1 MYNGIGL
8 QTPRGSGTNGY
19 IQTNKFFVRPKTG
32 KVAESSRGFE
42 EDQGTAG
49 VSKKP
54 NKDILEH
61 DRKRQIELKLVILE
75 DKLTDQGYTMDE
87 ISEKLKEARET
98 LEAASEE
105 KDGASAI
112 VLADKRYGV
121 HLLVFF
127 IYYIYCFYL
136 FIYCFYFF
144 YLLFSKFCGFDA
156 C

>member
-1 MYNGIGL
+1 MTGFFLGWGSCRTMYNGIGL

-32 KVAESSRGFE
+32 KVAESTRGFE

-75 DKLTDQGYTMDE
+75 DKLNEQGYTEKE
-87 ISEKLKEARET
+87 ISEKLREAREN
-98 LEAASEE
+98 LEAASGSEE
-105 KDGASAI
+105 KDGSSAI

-121 HLLVFF
+121 HSFVLWV
-127 IYYIYCFYL
+127 
-136 FIYCFYFF
+136 
-144 YLLFSKFCGFDA
+144 
-156 C
+156 